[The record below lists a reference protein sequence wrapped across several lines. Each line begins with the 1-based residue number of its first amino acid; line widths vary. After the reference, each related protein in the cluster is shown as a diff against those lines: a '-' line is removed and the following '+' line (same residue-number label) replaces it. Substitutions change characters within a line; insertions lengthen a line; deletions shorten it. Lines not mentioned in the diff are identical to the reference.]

1 MRNLLLISSLVVLCS
16 GIAASEEANDIYCD
30 VYGSVVVKDS
40 PGLAG
45 SFEINVYPAGG
56 GTAIAWA
63 SGSMVGDII
72 SQYETSTYQHTE
84 APYVD
89 VECIVRNSQEQIIFQ
104 RVVEDVESV
113 HENFGAHVDF
123 GFRALDGMES
133 STESAPVDQGCFS
146 FGQSDTWAGIKTQF

>member
-1 MRNLLLISSLVVLCS
+1 MKSLLHIISAIVLVS
-16 GIAASEEANDIYCD
+16 GVSFADNSNDIWCD

-72 SQYETSTYQHTE
+72 SQYETSAYQHTA

-113 HENFGAHVDF
+113 HYYIGAHVDF

-146 FGQSDTWAGIKTQF
+146 FGQSETWAGIKTQF